1 MAWPLIEEFC
11 FSFPVTEEIQE
22 LSRIQ
27 IGGVTGSGV
36 GQVPGLPFGGC
47 ANSDKSGSLPGV

>member
-1 MAWPLIEEFC
+1 MAWPLMEEFC

-27 IGGVTGSGV
+27 IGWSYRLRRWAGAR
-36 GQVPGLPFGGC
+36 PALWWLC
-47 ANSDKSGSLPGV
+47 KLR